1 MEGHAEMESG
11 ETGERDK
18 RARAQQNRRA
28 RDGGTRRTRRAREQG
43 DRDRGNG
50 SQPEATGT
58 PVRARDEAGTERE
71 DREGQAGETASER
84 WLVRGAPETHA
95 ARGGGRWCAGET
107 DRQTAGAEPRA
118 AKPRVT
124 PALCLSVSLC
134 LSLSLSLSHTHTHT
148 HTRRSPSPRSEVLG
162 APALSVVTALWAPC
176 GPEHNRTKTPGME
189 ELGRGQA
196 EWTGRAWGRLGSAP
210 QSG

>member
-148 HTRRSPSPRSEVLG
+148 HTHARAR
-162 APALSVVTALWAPC
+162 AHALTLAVINLLPINFSTHW
-176 GPEHNRTKTPGME
+176 
-189 ELGRGQA
+189 
-196 EWTGRAWGRLGSAP
+196 
-210 QSG
+210 